1 MLTNGISWLVVFHNV
16 KSLDLLCFVH
26 PEHSKNHERSKDDD
40 CSYGVPGNEGTASKS
55 VPHEHPER
63 SLSSSEKDS
72 TLYKEGCRKEAPT
85 SSSSVNR
92 HCIQRVVDLEKL
104 IRNSFKVTLND
115 SISLEKKT

>member
-26 PEHSKNHERSKDDD
+26 PEHSKNHERPKDDH

-55 VPHEHPER
+55 VPHQHPER

-72 TLYKEGCRKEAPT
+72 TLDEEGSGNEAPT
-85 SSSSVNR
+85 SSSRVNR
-92 HCIQRVVDLEKL
+92 HCIQGVVDLEKL